1 MLYDTENKA
10 GFRDW
15 DWEDYKFK
23 KDGAWHELDDVV
35 DYKIGRR
42 HSRRTYLESVNADE
56 SYGVKDAR
64 YFVLRYSHWII
75 NKEDKPIPPNHIKL
89 NHITG
94 EMYDDRPG
102 SFSADGTKKYE
113 LETLD
118 KLFVFALFG
127 IVFAAEYNGDKENPQ
142 IHLFDP
148 RTNEDYITF
157 TYWGDNLLHLTW
169 DADEDREHELQ
180 LIGEFTSK

>member
-1 MLYDTENKA
+1 MD
-10 GFRDW
+10 
-15 DWEDYKFK
+15 
-23 KDGAWHELDDVV
+23 
-35 DYKIGRR
+35 
-42 HSRRTYLESVNADE
+42 SVNADE
-56 SYGVKDAR
+56 AYGLKDSS
-64 YFVLRYSHWII
+64 YFVLRYSHWIS
-75 NKEDKPIPPNHIKL
+75 NKEDKPIPSNHIKI

-94 EMYDDRPG
+94 EAYDDRPG

-127 IVFAAEYNGDKENPQ
+127 VVFAAEYIGEKGNPQ
-142 IHLFDP
+142 IHLFDL

-157 TYWGDNLLHLTW
+157 TYWGDNLLYLTW
-169 DADEDREHELQ
+169 DADEDREHNLQ